1 MEVITSLKPTVF
13 GVDRMGIRDF
23 FRNRVNRM
31 AENMDVFKKDVFELE
46 GVPAFREYY
55 TLYIFIWQAIYKGYY
70 KAWHEVPLKT
80 IRDPKG
86 KYRTLATMNA
96 GKMACSQM
104 ARYVWNERC
113 SITASMKSAPDEDP
127 LNDFL
132 QFVLRDNRFGTSF
145 GDLLEK
151 AFALGG
157 AALKE
162 WVEVPKDENGNDIGE
177 GKVRIGYTMASQFV
191 PTAWDNSRV
200 YSGIFVSREARD
212 GYYYTVV
219 EWHRLDG
226 TTYRVTNDL
235 YRMPIKGTEPQNI
248 LGWWYPLDKVYPLL
262 SPDTVIEDVQTAFF
276 QYIRPFGANY
286 ADDNSPMGMSI
297 YAPAL
302 NTLHGLDIM
311 FDSLQR
317 EFVLGKKRI
326 IAPARAMK
334 VSAGVNGGKPE
345 RYFDADDEVWEALA
359 TDNPEDLKVVD
370 NSVDL
375 RVDQHITGINGDLAI
390 LCAQIGFD
398 PGTLSFDAIRGLK
411 TATEVISENSKTFGT
426 VKAHEN
432 ILKDAL
438 EQMVHAIFDLAARYG
453 LTWQGKSIESL
464 ISGGYSVSITFDD
477 SIIQD
482 KNAEVNQGVALVG
495 AGLLSKKKFMTDT
508 LGYTPEEADAELAQ
522 ISEEGKA
529 NTANVMNL
537 FGGMA

>member
-1 MEVITSLKPTVF
+1 MKFIDRIRN
-13 GVDRMGIRDF
+13 GV
-23 FRNRVNRM
+23 NRV
-31 AENMDVFKKDVFELE
+31 AENVNLFKKDVFELN

-55 TLYIFIWQAIYKGYY
+55 TLFIFTWQAIYKGFYR
-70 KAWHEVPLKT
+70 AWHEVPVMT

-86 KYRTLATMNA
+86 KKRTLATMNA

-113 SITASMKSAPDEDP
+113 AIHASMKSAPEDDP
-127 LNDFL
+127 LDGFL
-132 QFVLRDNRFGTSF
+132 QFVLKENRFGTAF

-151 AFALGG
+151 SFALGG
-157 AALKE
+157 GALKE
-162 WVEVPKDENGNDIGE
+162 WVEVPKNDKGDDIAE

-191 PTAWDNSRV
+191 PTAWDNSRIT
-200 YSGIFVSREARD
+200 SGIFINREAKD
-212 GYYYTVV
+212 GYYYTTV

-226 TTYRVTNDL
+226 TTYRVTNDV
-235 YRMPIKGTEPQNI
+235 YRIPIKETDEPQNI
-248 LGWWYPLDKVYPLL
+248 LGWWYPLDKIYPLL
-262 SPDTVIEDVQTAFF
+262 SPDTTIEGVNGTFF

-286 ADDNSPMGMSI
+286 ADDNSPLGMSI

-302 NTLHGLDIM
+302 NTLHGIDIM

-334 VSAGVNGGKPE
+334 MSAGLNGGRPQ

-359 TDNPEDLKVVD
+359 TDNPEDLKIYD

-398 PGTLSFDAIRGLK
+398 PGTLSFDASRGLK

-432 ILKDAL
+432 IVRDAIT
-438 EQMVHAIFDLAARYG
+438 QMVHAIFELAARYG
-453 LTWQGKSIESL
+453 LTWEGKTVESL
-464 ISGGYSVSITFDD
+464 ISGGYDVTVTFDD
-477 SIIQD
+477 SIIED
-482 KNAEVNQGVALVG
+482 KNAEINQGIALIG
-495 AGLLSKKKFMTDT
+495 AGVKTKKRFLMEKLGMT
-508 LGYTPEEADAELAQ
+508 EEDAEKELTQ
-522 ISEEGKA
+522 IGEERKVNA
-529 NTANVMNL
+529 VEVTRL
-537 FGGMA
+537 FGGME

>member
-1 MEVITSLKPTVF
+1 
-13 GVDRMGIRDF
+13 
-23 FRNRVNRM
+23 
-31 AENMDVFKKDVFELE
+31 MDLFKKDVFELE

-55 TLYIFIWQAIYKGYY
+55 NLFIFVWQAIYKGFY
-70 KAWHEVPLKT
+70 KAWHDVPVKT

-86 KYRTLATMNA
+86 KRRVMSTMNA
-96 GKMACSQM
+96 GKMACAQM

-113 SITASMKSAPDEDP
+113 SISASMNNAPEDDP
-127 LNDFL
+127 LNAFL
-132 QFVLRDNRFGTSF
+132 QQVLTDNRFGTAF

-157 AALKE
+157 CALKE
-162 WVEVPKDENGNDIGE
+162 WVEIPKDENGNDIGE
-177 GKVRIGYTMASQFV
+177 GKIRIGYTMASQFV

-200 YSGIFVSREARD
+200 NSAIFVSREARD
-212 GYYYTVV
+212 GFYYSVV

-235 YRMPIKGTEPQNI
+235 YRQPIKDGEPQNI
-248 LGWWYPLDKVYPLL
+248 LGWWYPLNEIYPLL
-262 SPDTVIEDVQTAFF
+262 SPDTTIYDVHNAFF

-286 ADDNSPMGMSI
+286 ADDNSPLGMSI

-334 VSAGVNGGKPE
+334 VSAGVNGGRPD

-359 TDNPEDLKVVD
+359 TDNPEDLKIYD

-375 RVDQHITGINGDLAI
+375 RIEPHLRGINGDLSI

-398 PGTLSFDAIRGLK
+398 PGTLSFDTQKGLK

-432 ILKDAL
+432 IIADSLR
-438 EQMVHAIFDLAARYG
+438 QMVDAIFELAVHYG
-453 LTWQGKSIESL
+453 LTYNGQTIESL
-464 ISGGYSVSITFDD
+464 IAGGYEVTVKFDD

-482 KNAEVNQGVALVG
+482 RQQDINQGTMLVG
-495 AGLLSKKKFMTDT
+495 AGLMSKKKFMMDT
-508 LGYTPEEADAELAQ
+508 LGYTEEDADKEIAQ
-522 ISEEGKA
+522 IAEEGRSNA
-529 NTANVMNL
+529 IDVTRL
-537 FGGMA
+537 FGGVGE

>member
-1 MEVITSLKPTVF
+1 
-13 GVDRMGIRDF
+13 
-23 FRNRVNRM
+23 M
-31 AENMDVFKKDVFELE
+31 AEGMDVFKKDVFELE

-55 TLYIFIWQAIYKGYY
+55 TLFIFVWQAIYKGFY

-86 KYRTLATMNA
+86 KTRTLATMNA

-113 SITASMKSAPDEDP
+113 SITASMASAPEDDP
-127 LNDFL
+127 LDGFL
-132 QFVLRDNRFGTSF
+132 QYVLKDNRFGSAF

-151 AFALGG
+151 SFALGG
-157 AALKE
+157 GALKE
-162 WVEVPKDENGNDIGE
+162 WVEVPKDKNGNDLGE

-191 PTAWDNSRV
+191 PTAWDNSKV
-200 YSGIFVSREARD
+200 TSGIFVSREARD

-219 EWHRLDG
+219 EWHHWDG
-226 TTYRVTNDL
+226 TTYRITNDL
-235 YRMPIKGTEPQNI
+235 YRQPIKGSEPQNI

-262 SPDTVIEDVQTAFF
+262 SPDTTIEDVHQAFF
-276 QYIRPFGANY
+276 QYVRPFGANY
-286 ADDNSPMGMSI
+286 ADDNSPLGMSI

-326 IAPARAMK
+326 IAPARSMK
-334 VSAGVNGGKPE
+334 VSAGVNGSRPD

-359 TDNPEDLKVVD
+359 TDNPEDLKIYD

-375 RVDQHITGINGDLAI
+375 RVEPHITGINGDLSI

-398 PGTLSFDAIRGLK
+398 PGTLSFDATKGLK

-432 ILKDAL
+432 LLKDAL
-438 EQMVHAIFDLAARYG
+438 VDMVHAIFDLAVRYG
-453 LTWQGKSIESL
+453 LTWEGKTIESL
-464 ISGGYSVSITFDD
+464 IAGGYDVSVQFDD
-477 SIIQD
+477 SIIED
-482 KNAEVNQGVALVG
+482 KNAEINRGVSLVG
-495 AGLLSKKKFMTDT
+495 AGLLSKKKFMTDM
-508 LGYTPEEADAELAQ
+508 LGYTPEDADSELKQ
-522 ISEEGKA
+522 ISEEQRT
-529 NTANVMNL
+529 NSVVVDRI
-537 FGGMA
+537 FGGME

>member
-1 MEVITSLKPTVF
+1 
-13 GVDRMGIRDF
+13 MGIRDF

-31 AENMDVFKKDVFELE
+31 AEGMDVFKKDVFELE

-55 TLYIFIWQAIYKGYY
+55 NLFIFVWQAIYKGFY
-70 KAWHEVPLKT
+70 KDWHTVPVKT

-86 KYRTLATMNA
+86 KTRTMATMNA

-113 SITASMKSAPDEDP
+113 SITASSTDEDDDP
-127 LNDFL
+127 VNEFL
-132 QFVLRDNRFGTSF
+132 QDVLKNNRFGTAF

-151 AFALGG
+151 SFALGG
-157 AALKE
+157 GALKE
-162 WVEVPKDENGNDIGE
+162 WVEIPKDENGNDIGE
-177 GKVRIGYTMASQFV
+177 GKIRIGYTMASQFV

-200 YSGIFVSREARD
+200 NAGIFISREARD

-226 TTYRVTNDL
+226 TVYRVTNDL

-248 LGWWYPLDKVYPLL
+248 LGWWYPLNEIYPLL
-262 SPDTVIEDVQTAFF
+262 SPDTTIYDVHNAFF

-286 ADDNSPMGMSI
+286 ADDNSPLGMSI
-297 YAPAL
+297 FAPAL

-334 VSAGVNGGKPE
+334 TAVLNGGRPD

-359 TDNPEDLKVVD
+359 TDNPEDLKVID

-375 RVDQHITGINGDLAI
+375 RVEPHLNGINGDLSI

-398 PGTLSFDAIRGLK
+398 PGTLSFDATKGLK

-432 ILKDAL
+432 IIADSLKA
-438 EQMVHAIFDLAARYG
+438 MVDAIFELAVHYG
-453 LTWQGKSIESL
+453 LTWKGQTVESL
-464 ISGGYSVSITFDD
+464 ISGGYEVSVKFDD

-482 KNAEVNQGVALVG
+482 KDAEISQGTMLVG
-495 AGLLSKKKFMTDT
+495 AGLMSKKKFMMDT
-508 LGYTPEEADAELAQ
+508 LGYTEEVADKELAQ
-522 ISEEGKA
+522 IGEEGKA
-529 NTANVMNL
+529 NITTVDSL
-537 FGGMA
+537 FGSMG

>member
-1 MEVITSLKPTVF
+1 M
-13 GVDRMGIRDF
+13 RIRDF

-31 AENMDVFKKDVFELE
+31 AEGMDVFKKDVFELE

-55 TLYIFIWQAIYKGYY
+55 TLFIFVWQAIYKGFY
-70 KAWHEVPLKT
+70 KAWHEVPVKT

-86 KYRTLATMNA
+86 KTRTLATMNA

-113 SITASMKSAPDEDP
+113 SITASMASAPDDDP
-127 LNDFL
+127 LDGFL
-132 QFVLRDNRFGTSF
+132 QYVLKDNCFGSAF

-151 AFALGG
+151 SFALGG
-157 AALKE
+157 GALKE

-177 GKVRIGYTMASQFV
+177 GKVRIGYMMASQFV
-191 PTAWDNSRV
+191 PTAWDNSKV
-200 YSGIFVSREARD
+200 TSGIFVSREARD

-219 EWHRLDG
+219 EWHHWDG
-226 TTYRVTNDL
+226 TTYRITNDL
-235 YRMPIKGTEPQNI
+235 YRQPIKGSEPQNI

-262 SPDTVIEDVQTAFF
+262 SPDTTIEDVHQAFF

-286 ADDNSPMGMSI
+286 ADDNSPLGMSI

-326 IAPARAMK
+326 IAPARSMK
-334 VSAGVNGGKPE
+334 VSAGVNGSRPD

-359 TDNPEDLKVVD
+359 TDNPEDLKIYD

-375 RVDQHITGINGDLAI
+375 RVEPHITGINGDLSI

-398 PGTLSFDAIRGLK
+398 PGTLSFDATKGLK

-432 ILKDAL
+432 LLKDAL
-438 EQMVHAIFDLAARYG
+438 VDMVHAIFDLAVRYG
-453 LTWQGKSIESL
+453 LTWEGKTVESL
-464 ISGGYSVSITFDD
+464 ISGGYDVSVQFDD
-477 SIIQD
+477 SIIED
-482 KNAEVNQGVALVG
+482 KNAEINRGVSLVG
-495 AGLLSKKKFMTDT
+495 AGLLSKKKFMTDL
-508 LGYTPEEADAELAQ
+508 LGYTPEDADSELKQ
-522 ISEEGKA
+522 ISEEQRT
-529 NTANVMNL
+529 NSVVVDRI
-537 FGGMA
+537 FGGME

>member
-1 MEVITSLKPTVF
+1 M
-13 GVDRMGIRDF
+13 RIRDF

-31 AENMDVFKKDVFELE
+31 AESMDVFKKDVFELE

-55 TLYIFIWQAIYKGYY
+55 TLFIFVWQAIYKGFY
-70 KAWHEVPLKT
+70 KAWHEVPVKT

-86 KYRTLATMNA
+86 KTRTLATMNA

-113 SITASMKSAPDEDP
+113 SITASMASAPEDDP
-127 LNDFL
+127 LDGFL
-132 QFVLRDNRFGTSF
+132 QYVLKDNRFGSAF

-151 AFALGG
+151 SFALGG
-157 AALKE
+157 GALKE

-191 PTAWDNSRV
+191 PTAWDNSKV
-200 YSGIFVSREARD
+200 TSGIFVSREARD

-219 EWHRLDG
+219 EWHHWDG
-226 TTYRVTNDL
+226 TTYRITNDL
-235 YRMPIKGTEPQNI
+235 YRQPIKGSEPQNI

-262 SPDTVIEDVQTAFF
+262 SPDTTIEDVHQAFF
-276 QYIRPFGANY
+276 QYVRPFGANY
-286 ADDNSPMGMSI
+286 ADDNSPLGMSI

-326 IAPARAMK
+326 IAPARSMK
-334 VSAGVNGGKPE
+334 VSAGVNGSRPD

-359 TDNPEDLKVVD
+359 TDNPEDLKIYD

-375 RVDQHITGINGDLAI
+375 RVEPHITGINGDLSI

-398 PGTLSFDAIRGLK
+398 PGTLSFDATKGLK

-432 ILKDAL
+432 LLKDAL
-438 EQMVHAIFDLAARYG
+438 VDMVHAIFDLAARYG
-453 LTWQGKSIESL
+453 LTWEGKTVESL
-464 ISGGYSVSITFDD
+464 ISGGYDVSVQFDD
-477 SIIQD
+477 SIIED
-482 KNAEVNQGVALVG
+482 KNAEINRGVSLVG
-495 AGLLSKKKFMTDT
+495 AGLLSKKKFMTDL
-508 LGYTPEEADAELAQ
+508 LGYTPEDADSELKQ
-522 ISEEGKA
+522 ISEEQRT
-529 NTANVMNL
+529 NSVIVNRI
-537 FGGMA
+537 FGGME

>member
-1 MEVITSLKPTVF
+1 MKFRDRIRN
-13 GVDRMGIRDF
+13 GV
-23 FRNRVNRM
+23 NRV
-31 AENMDVFKKDVFELE
+31 AENVNLFKKDVFELN

-55 TLYIFIWQAIYKGYY
+55 TLFIFVWQAIYKGFYR
-70 KAWHEVPLKT
+70 AWHEIDVHT
-80 IRDPKG
+80 IKDPKG
-86 KYRTLATMNA
+86 KKRTLATMNA

-113 SITASMKSAPDEDP
+113 AIHASMRNAPEDDP
-127 LNDFL
+127 LDGFL
-132 QFVLRDNRFGTSF
+132 QHVLCDNRFFTAF

-151 AFALGG
+151 GFALGG
-157 AALKE
+157 CALKE
-162 WVEVPKDENGNDIGE
+162 WVEIPKDENGNDIGE

-200 YSGIFVSREARD
+200 NAGIFISREARD

-235 YRMPIKGTEPQNI
+235 YRMPIKETEEPQNI
-248 LGWWYPLDKVYPLL
+248 LGWWYPLNEMYPLL
-262 SPDTVIEDVQTAFF
+262 SPDTTIEDVQNAFF

-286 ADDNSPMGMSI
+286 ADDNSPLGMSI

-302 NTLHGLDIM
+302 NTLHGIDIM

-334 VSAGVNGGKPE
+334 QVGGIGGRLQ

-359 TDNPEDLKVVD
+359 TDNPEDLKIVD
-370 NSVDL
+370 NSVGL
-375 RVDQHITGINGDLAI
+375 RVNEHIQGINGDLSI

-398 PGTLSFDAIRGLK
+398 PGTLSFDASKGLK

-432 ILKDAL
+432 IIRDSLR
-438 EQMVHAIFDLAARYG
+438 QMVDAIFELAVHYG
-453 LTWQGKSIESL
+453 LTWEGKTIESL
-464 ISGGYSVSITFDD
+464 IAGGYEVAVTFDD
-477 SIIQD
+477 SIIED
-482 KNAEVNQGVALVG
+482 KNAEINQGIALTG
-495 AGLLSKKKFMTDT
+495 AGLMSKKRFLTDVLGMT
-508 LGYTPEEADAELAQ
+508 EEDAEKELTQ
-522 ISEEGKA
+522 IGEEQKVNA
-529 NTANVMNL
+529 VTVDRL
-537 FGGMA
+537 FGGME